1 MSKNYDNWEKLVG
14 AVLKKEQLRQI
25 ALCRDLSS
33 SSSSSSS
40 SSTSSFSST
49 RTSLFHHQFL
59 VYNGRIPPPINVPS
73 SGTTIHGKCVFLPVE
88 ARELTI
94 SSINFPERHFLYSS
108 SHCIN
113 FSCFEVVEVDSVSS
127 VDIRGKIKT
136 RLLSPRTIY
145 GAYLWFIIT
154 SANKKMMGLDS
165 LKAMIRFV
173 NTETDGDA
181 ETREQQIHV
190 QTHACNREE
199 EGKRDSSSGSEKD
212 LRGSFN
218 SSSNSVSRTLGLC
231 DSSPA
236 DACAPCGLDEASTRM
251 VKMAQILPNSGVSEP
266 AQKVFDKMS
275 EPIPEKKNMQ
285 HLSKLHIILF
295 FAKNRVPKNGFLLPD
310 FPEKVEEDMI
320 FQPEDESEIEE
331 TFGICLLGYF
341 AGIGFTGS
349 LGIWRIRD
357 FRIEIGEENDVSL
370 HITFRRPTRHWV
382 LTTVQTHACNREEE
396 GKRDSSFGSEKDFRG
411 NFNSSPNTVSR
422 TLGSCDSSPADA
434 CAPCGLDEAS
444 TRMVKMAQILP
455 NSAVSEPAQKN
466 KVPKNGFQLPD
477 FPNEVEENMIF
488 RPEDESEIEETFGI
502 CLLGYFAGIGFTGS
516 LGIWRIRDFRIEIGE
531 ENDVS
536 LHITFRRP
544 SRHWVLY
551 SSTFNGHIDVT

>member
-73 SGTTIHGKCVFLPVE
+73 SGTTIHGFSNSVLCYYVFKIVASLSQKCVFLPVE

-181 ETREQQIHV
+181 ETREI
-190 QTHACNREE
+190 AL
-199 EGKRDSSSGSEKD
+199 KR
-212 LRGSFN
+212 
-218 SSSNSVSRTLGLC
+218 
-231 DSSPA
+231 
-236 DACAPCGLDEASTRM
+236 
-251 VKMAQILPNSGVSEP
+251 
-266 AQKVFDKMS
+266 
-275 EPIPEKKNMQ
+275 
-285 HLSKLHIILF
+285 
-295 FAKNRVPKNGFLLPD
+295 
-310 FPEKVEEDMI
+310 
-320 FQPEDESEIEE
+320 EDEWMEIQ
-331 TFGICLLGYF
+331 I
-341 AGIGFTGS
+341 
-349 LGIWRIRD
+349 
-357 FRIEIGEENDVSL
+357 
-370 HITFRRPTRHWV
+370 
-382 LTTVQTHACNREEE
+382 
-396 GKRDSSFGSEKDFRG
+396 G
-411 NFNSSPNTVSR
+411 NFYI
-422 TLGSCDSSPADA
+422 DK
-434 CAPCGLDEAS
+434 DEGDD
-444 TRMVKMAQILP
+444 
-455 NSAVSEPAQKN
+455 E
-466 KVPKNGFQLPD
+466 
-477 FPNEVEENMIF
+477 EVEARVMKTTRWKTSLVVGGIEF
-488 RPEDESEIEETFGI
+488 RPLVCVRE
-502 CLLGYFAGIGFTGS
+502 
-516 LGIWRIRDFRIEIGE
+516 
-531 ENDVS
+531 V
-536 LHITFRRP
+536 
-544 SRHWVLY
+544 
-551 SSTFNGHIDVT
+551 